1 MARRNPGEPG
11 RPDRPGSAAY
21 DGGSASLLDRAELAV
36 DVLPAAE
43 RLLGCTLEA
52 DTEEGPVAV
61 RLVEV
66 EAYRGADDPA
76 SHCYRGRTPRNA
88 VMFGPAGH
96 LYVYFVY
103 GMHFCAN
110 VSCLVDGVAG
120 AVLLRAGE
128 LLSDPALA
136 RARRPTARKDADL
149 ARGPARMASLL
160 GLTRDDNGLD
170 VTDPASRVRLRAG
183 PVPAASSIR
192 TGPRVG
198 VAAAADLPWRYW
210 VDGSPAVSVYRP
222 GRVRDRRPST

>member
-1 MARRNPGEPG
+1 MTRTDPDDPG
-11 RPDRPGSAAY
+11 RSHRPGSAVA
-21 DGGSASLLDRAELAV
+21 GASLLDRSELAV

-52 DTEEGPVAV
+52 DTEQGPVAV

-66 EAYRGADDPA
+66 EAYRGADGPA
-76 SHCYRGRTPRNA
+76 SHCFRGRTPRNA

-103 GMHFCAN
+103 GLHFCAN
-110 VSCLVDGVAG
+110 VTCLVDGVAG

-128 LLSDPALA
+128 LLSDPVPA
-136 RARRPTARKDADL
+136 RARRPTARKDVDL

-160 GLTRDDNGLD
+160 GLTREDNGID
-170 VTDPASRVRLRAG
+170 VTDPASRVRLCAE
-183 PVPAASSIR
+183 PALPSSSIR

-210 VDGSPAVSVYRP
+210 VDGSPAVSPYRP
-222 GRVRDRRPST
+222 GRVRDRGRPT